1 MGGATETQTFTMS
14 ANTLTLNAASAFS
27 TNGVFQMSGGALNG
41 TGTLTVASQLVWTG
55 GTMTGAG
62 IINANG
68 GMSISGGSLHDLTSS
83 RVLNTGGTT
92 TWTGGQIRVGTGGS
106 ITNNGTWDCQNDL
119 SMDNVFNGAAAFN
132 NNGTGTFKKSTGAGT
147 TAVNIPFNNSGFVE
161 VLSGTIRLGNG
172 GTSDGA
178 FTGLA
183 GTTLEFGGSEITH
196 NLGATSSVEVPNV
209 NFSGGTVNVDG
220 GYNVASGTT
229 VSGGTANF
237 NPAGSVS
244 SVGGALTI
252 WAERRTSAAAMRS
265 TRPRCPSPV
274 ESSREPTRSTCR
286 V

>member
-1 MGGATETQTFTMS
+1 M
-14 ANTLTLNAASAFS
+14 
-27 TNGVFQMSGGALNG
+27 
-41 TGTLTVASQLVWTG
+41 
-55 GTMTGAG
+55 
-62 IINANG
+62 
-68 GMSISGGSLHDLTSS
+68 
-83 RVLNTGGTT
+83 
-92 TWTGGQIRVGTGGS
+92 
-106 ITNNGTWDCQNDL
+106 
-119 SMDNVFNGAAAFN
+119 
-132 NNGTGTFKKSTGAGT
+132 
-147 TAVNIPFNNSGFVE
+147 NIPFNNSGFVE

-252 WAERRTSAAAMRS
+252 SGGAANFSSGDEIDS
-265 TRPRCPSPV
+265 TTLSLSG